1 MGGLL
6 FAAASSVT
14 SCVMMWVSA
23 AYTLRAADSF
33 ASAAAIINDGAARA
47 RALEQAA
54 SVALYSSRFNS
65 YNNTFLLVF
74 YSVYATACLV
84 VAAIV
89 FQTLQSLLHSID
101 SQKIL
106 LDETEDSDASKHLV
120 AINDAADLKSRRLRV
135 VLCKVALNCSV
146 VVVAAVFSL
155 FIDSISVVEGLM
167 DVSPPPPCPSGAD
180 ECDSCELHAC
190 AVMQAFDAALLTRI
204 HRTLL
209 TPLLHATRRRGCS
222 SFGSANLHFGWGHIG
237 NCTCRAICNLLSSV
251 FISNASQVSH

>member
-6 FAAASSVT
+6 FAAASSIA
-14 SCVMMWVSA
+14 SCVMMWMSG
-23 AYTLRAADSF
+23 AYTLQAADSF
-33 ASAAAIINDGAARA
+33 ASAAAIVNDDAGRT

-54 SVALYSSRFNS
+54 SIALHSSRVNS

-74 YSVYATACLV
+74 YSLYATACLV

-89 FQTLQSLLHSID
+89 FQTLQTLLLSIY

-120 AINDAADLKSRRLRV
+120 AINDAADQKSRRLRV
-135 VLCKVALNCSV
+135 VLCKVTLNCSV

-155 FIDSISVVEGLM
+155 FIDSISVVEGMM

-180 ECDSCELHAC
+180 ECDSCKLRAC
-190 AVMQAFDAALLTRI
+190 AAMQALDASFFPLI
-204 HRTLL
+204 HRTSHHAL
-209 TPLLHATRRRGCS
+209 TP
-222 SFGSANLHFGWGHIG
+222 
-237 NCTCRAICNLLSSV
+237 
-251 FISNASQVSH
+251 